1 MTGRPGLAPALR
13 LFVFCLLGV
22 LCTVLVINTLRVPVG
37 FGARGYS
44 AEFDDVGGLG
54 PGSEVTVA
62 GVRVGRVLGV
72 ERESRADGDVT
83 AVVHFEVERDN
94 PVTAGARA
102 SVRYGDMLGI
112 RYLSLD
118 PTPGGAPAVRGAVDR
133 PEGSRIPLED
143 TTGPVD
149 LTALVNGFKPLFE
162 SVRPE
167 EVNALSHT
175 VVAAF
180 QGEPGAMDTLLSRL
194 ALLSRDVLDREDVY
208 VRLADNI
215 EALGDTLTGRD
226 EDLRRLVRG
235 LDEVSGALADGD
247 GGDLALLVDRGGASS
262 AALAAMLQETD
273 RDLRTS
279 VDAARYTTDGWVP
292 RTDEFESTLGRVPT
306 FARGVNALTRKGGFL
321 SLYMCNFTVS
331 WDGMQVN
338 PFGHQNSEVC
348 R

>member
-1 MTGRPGLAPALR
+1 MTGRPGLAPAVQ

-72 ERESRADGDVT
+72 DREIRAGGEVT
-83 AVVHFEVERDN
+83 AVVHFEVEQDN

-118 PTPGGAPAVRGAVDR
+118 PTPGGAPAVRGAVDM

-149 LTALVNGFKPLFE
+149 LTALVNGFKPLFD

-208 VRLADNI
+208 TRLADNV
-215 EALGDTLTGRD
+215 EALGDTLTGR
-226 EDLRRLVRG
+226 EGDLRRLVRG
-235 LDEVSGALADGD
+235 LDEVSGALADG
-247 GGDLALLVDRGGASS
+247 GGRDLALLIDRGGASS
-262 AALAAMLQETD
+262 AALAAMLEETD

-279 VDAARYTTDGWVP
+279 VDAARHTTDGWVP
-292 RTDEFESTLGRVPT
+292 RTDEFESTLGRVPG
-306 FARGVNALTRKGGFL
+306 FAREVNALTRKGGFL

-331 WDGMQVN
+331 WDGMQAN